1 MRTSESANVSYLDSS
16 FLIDYTDG
24 DEEATLDY
32 LEDHPNDRFLVS
44 TLSLYELYL
53 GAVLSGAGDEEMDAI
68 RRGLH
73 WADIDPFEEG
83 DAMEAAR
90 IRGELSEAGE
100 QINLADVLI
109 AGAARRMD
117 ETVVTRDADFEVV
130 DGLVTEDY

>member
-1 MRTSESANVSYLDSS
+1 VSYLDSS

-24 DEEATLDY
+24 DEDATLDY
-32 LEDHPNDRFLVS
+32 LNDHSNDRFFIS

-53 GAVLSGAGDEEMDAI
+53 GAALSGAGDEGMDEI

-90 IRGELSEAGE
+90 IRGELSAGGE

-109 AGAARRMD
+109 AGAARRMG
-117 ETVVTRDADFEVV
+117 ESVVTRDTDFEAV
-130 DGLVTEDY
+130 DGLETDSY

>member
-1 MRTSESANVSYLDSS
+1 VSYLDSS

-32 LEDHPNDRFLVS
+32 LEGHPNDRFLVS
-44 TLSLYELYL
+44 TLSLYELCL
-53 GAVLSGAGDEEMDAI
+53 GATLSGAGNDAMDDI

-73 WADIDPFEEG
+73 WTDIDPFEEG

-90 IRGELSEAGE
+90 IRGELSAAGE

-109 AGAARRMD
+109 AGAARQSG
-117 ETVVTRDADFEVV
+117 ETVVTRDADFDVIS
-130 DGLVTEDY
+130 GLDTDNY

>member
-1 MRTSESANVSYLDSS
+1 MSYLDSS

-32 LEDHPNDRFLVS
+32 LDDHPNDRFFVS

-53 GAVLSGAGDEEMDAI
+53 GAVLSGTGDEGMNEI

-73 WADIDPFEEG
+73 WADIDPFKEG

-90 IRGELSEAGE
+90 IRGELSDAGE

-117 ETVVTRDADFEVV
+117 ETVVTRDTDFEVV
-130 DGLVTEDY
+130 DGLETERY

>member
-1 MRTSESANVSYLDSS
+1 MSYLDSS

-32 LEDHPNDRFLVS
+32 LNDHPNDRFFVS

-53 GAVLSGAGDEEMDAI
+53 GAVLSGGGDEEMDDI
-68 RRGLH
+68 RRGIH
-73 WADIDPFEEG
+73 WADIDPFEED

-90 IRGELSEAGE
+90 IRGELSDAGE

-109 AGAARRMD
+109 AGAARRID
-117 ETVVTRDADFEVV
+117 ETVVTRDADFEAV
-130 DGLVTEDY
+130 DGLKTDRY